1 MGTIKKFARYYKPHL
16 KLFII
21 DLICAF
27 GVAVCN
33 LVYPKVAGKMIETAN
48 LNYVLLFS
56 AILLGIFTLKAFLLY
71 VVTYWGHVVGVRIQ
85 GDMRDELFR
94 HLQKLPFS
102 YYDETKTGSI
112 MVITDKNKSSG
123 P

>member
-1 MGTIKKFARYYKPHL
+1 MGTIKKFAGYYKPHL

-27 GVAVCN
+27 GVAICN

-56 AILLGIFTLKAFLLY
+56 AILLGIFTLSLI
-71 VVTYWGHVVGVRIQ
+71 HI
-85 GDMRDELFR
+85 
-94 HLQKLPFS
+94 
-102 YYDETKTGSI
+102 
-112 MVITDKNKSSG
+112 
-123 P
+123 